1 MPNSV
6 NEFLTPQE
14 LDVETISST
23 HARVVLEPLE
33 RGFGHTLGNT
43 LRRIL
48 LSSMPGAAITEVRI
62 EGVVHEYSTL
72 EGVREDVLEI
82 LLNLKGVAIRL
93 HEGEEN
99 VLQLRATGPC
109 DVSAGDFNDSPVL
122 DIANPDHHICTLND
136 KGSIF
141 LEAKVTR
148 GRGYQPVTDVA
159 NESDATA
166 IGILRLDASYSP
178 MRRVMYTVENT
189 RVENRTDLDKLILDI
204 ESNGTI
210 TPEEAIT
217 RAATILQQQL
227 SVFVN
232 QEEAAQITSPK
243 PKQEVDP
250 ILFRP
255 IDDLQLSVRAM
266 NCLKAEEIKSIGE
279 LVHRKKSDL
288 LKTPNLGK
296 KSLKEI
302 EEALASKGLAMDM
315 TIPGWSPES
324 ARTGVSY

>member
-1 MPNSV
+1 MPYSV

-14 LDVETISST
+14 LDVETISDT
-23 HARVVLEPLE
+23 HARVTLEPLE

-48 LSSMPGAAITEVRI
+48 LSSMPGAAITEVKI

-93 HEGEEN
+93 HEGDES
-99 VLQLRATGPC
+99 VLHLSATGPC
-109 DVSAGDFNDSPVL
+109 DVTAKDFSDSAVL
-122 DIANPDHHICTLND
+122 EIANPDHHICTLND
-136 KGSIF
+136 KGSIVV
-141 LEAKVTR
+141 EAKVTR
-148 GRGYQPVTDVA
+148 GRGYQPVTEMVTDID
-159 NESDATA
+159 ETA

-189 RVENRTDLDKLILDI
+189 RVEQRTDLDKLVLDI

-243 PKQEVDP
+243 PKLEVDP

-279 LVHRKKSDL
+279 LVHRKKTDL

-302 EEALASKGLAMDM
+302 EEALASKGLSMDM
-315 TIPGWSPES
+315 KVSGWTPET
-324 ARTGVSY
+324 ARSGVTY